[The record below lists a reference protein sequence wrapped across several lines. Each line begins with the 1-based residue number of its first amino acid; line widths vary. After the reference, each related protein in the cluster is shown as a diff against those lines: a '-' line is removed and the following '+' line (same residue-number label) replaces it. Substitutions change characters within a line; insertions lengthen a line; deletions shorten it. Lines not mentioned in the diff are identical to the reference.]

1 MKYTTQKTLLFLLL
15 LISAF
20 SSVSSHADET
30 DEKTVA
36 LTDNPVWYSTDDNN
50 NPQIHF
56 YFFWSKTCPHCRR
69 AHPYINELANEYSW
83 ITLHALELT
92 TNRENINIYVSM
104 AQAVGKVANSVPAF
118 LFCEQMM
125 VGYGTEETTGAMLKK
140 RLQAC
145 YQRRL
150 EQPTSITETSVES
163 AENQSAPV
171 QPAPASEDDN
181 ETEETTNNPQ
191 PVAKLDHTEEQPLHL
206 PGFGTIDT
214 KQSSLPLLTV
224 LIAGFDA
231 FNPCAFFVLLFLLSL
246 LVHTR
251 SRSRMLLIGGIFIFF
266 SGFIYF
272 LFMVAWLNVFLYLN
286 ELQWITLIAGL
297 IAVIVALINIK
308 DFFWFQQ
315 GVSLSIPSQAK
326 PDLYQRMRN
335 LVGST
340 ALFPLIISTITLAII
355 ANAYEL
361 LCTSGFPMVYT
372 RILTL
377 RELPTSLYYLYL
389 IFYNLIYVIPLLI
402 IVLVFTYT
410 LGTRKLSET
419 EGRGLKLISG
429 LMMLGLGGILL
440 VNPALLTNLIAAG
453 SVIGIAIGLAI
464 IIIGLEKFWRPNYE
478 L

>member
-1 MKYTTQKTLLFLLL
+1 
-15 LISAF
+15 
-20 SSVSSHADET
+20 
-30 DEKTVA
+30 
-36 LTDNPVWYSTDDNN
+36 
-50 NPQIHF
+50 
-56 YFFWSKTCPHCRR
+56 
-69 AHPYINELANEYSW
+69 
-83 ITLHALELT
+83 
-92 TNRENINIYVSM
+92 M
-104 AQAVGKVANSVPAF
+104 AQAIGKVANSVPAF

-125 VGYGTEETTGAMLKK
+125 VGYGSQETTGMTLKK

-150 EQPTSITETSVES
+150 EQPTSATETSVES
-163 AENQSAPV
+163 AENQLAPV

-181 ETEETTNNPQ
+181 EIKETTNNPK
-191 PVAKLDHTEEQPLHL
+191 PVAKMDHTDEQPLHL

-315 GVSLSIPSQAK
+315 GVSLTIPSEAK
-326 PDLYQRMRN
+326 PDLYQRMRK
-335 LVGST
+335 LVSST

-389 IFYNLIYVIPLLI
+389 IFYNLVYVIPLLI
-402 IVLVFTYT
+402 IVLVFTFT

-440 VNPALLTNLIAAG
+440 VNPALLTNLIATS

-464 IIIGLEKFWRPNYE
+464 IIIGLEKLWRP
-478 L
+478 

>member
-1 MKYTTQKTLLFLLL
+1 MKLTQKILIFLIL
-15 LISAF
+15 LISTL
-20 SSVSSHADET
+20 SSLSSNADEQAM
-30 DEKTVA
+30 V
-36 LTDNPVWYSTDDNN
+36 LTDNPLWYSSDNNN

-69 AHPYINELANEYSW
+69 AHPYIDELAHESPW
-83 ITLHALELT
+83 LILHSLELS
-92 TNRENINIYVSM
+92 TNQENVRKYVSM
-104 AQAVGKVANSVPAF
+104 AQALGEVASSVPAF
-118 LFCEQMM
+118 LFCEQMTM
-125 VGYGTEETTGAMLKK
+125 GYDTEKTTGVMLKK
-140 RLQAC
+140 HLQAC

-150 EQPTSITETSVES
+150 TQPTLANDISEESISDKIIANQPTPSIEKTVE
-163 AENQSAPV
+163 
-171 QPAPASEDDN
+171 
-181 ETEETTNNPQ
+181 NNPQ
-191 PVAKLDHTEEQPLHL
+191 NQPFTNQAEQPDPLHL

-214 KQSSLPLLTV
+214 QQASLPLLTV

-272 LFMVAWLNVFLYLN
+272 LFMVAWLNLFLYLN

-315 GVSLSIPSQAK
+315 GVSLTIPEQAK
-326 PDLYQRMRN
+326 PSLYQRMRG
-335 LVGST
+335 LVSST
-340 ALFPLIISTITLAII
+340 ALLPLIISTITLAII
-355 ANAYEL
+355 ANTYEL

-377 RELPTSLYYLYL
+377 RELPTSVYYLYL

-410 LGTRKLSET
+410 LGSRKLSET
-419 EGRGLKLISG
+419 EGRSLKLISG

-440 VNPALLTNLIAAG
+440 VNPALLTNLIVAG
-453 SVIGIAIGLAI
+453 SVIGIAIGLAM
-464 IIIGLEKFWRPNYE
+464 IIIGVEKFWRYRE
-478 L
+478 SKH